1 MLPVVAIVGRPNVGK
16 STFFNR
22 LLGERQAI
30 VHDLTGVTRDRHYGE
45 SYWNNRD
52 FTVIDTGGY
61 LPDQGNVIVDGIR
74 EQIGIAIREA
84 DVIIFLTDVE
94 QGITD
99 LDQVVANM
107 LRKQKKPVIVVANK
121 ADNTERSWQASE
133 FYKLGFDD
141 VFALS
146 AITGTGTG
154 ELLDHLV
161 TLLPEVT
168 KGKNEDGTPKI
179 AIIGRPN
186 VGKSSLVNALLNDE
200 RSIVTD
206 IAGTTRDSI
215 NSRLTFQE
223 KSYILVDTAG
233 LRRKSKVAENIEFY
247 SAVRTAKS
255 IRECNVAVLLID
267 AVQGFEAQDLKI
279 LREAE
284 RFNKGVIVAINK
296 WDLIEKNT
304 GSVKEFEKK
313 IRDKMPNMGYI
324 PVITISAVSRQRIFK
339 IIETA
344 DLVLEQRSKKISTS
358 QINKFMERIITDRPL
373 PGSGDKE
380 RKIKYVT
387 QVKSNPPVF
396 MFFLNNPEG
405 LPANYR
411 RFIENRMREEF
422 QFTGV
427 PITLIFKEK

>member
-22 LLGERQAI
+22 LIGERQAI
-30 VHDLTGVTRDRHYGE
+30 VHDQTGVTRDRHYGE

-52 FTVIDTGGY
+52 FTLIDTGGY
-61 LPDQGNVIVDGIR
+61 LPERGNVIVDGIR
-74 EQIGIAIREA
+74 EQIEIAILEA
-84 DVIIFLTDVE
+84 DVIIFLVDVV

-99 LDQVVANM
+99 LDQAVASI
-107 LRKQKKPVIVVANK
+107 LRKQNKPVLVVANK

-133 FYKLGFDD
+133 FYKFGYDD

-146 AITGTGTG
+146 SITGTGTG

-161 TLLPEVT
+161 TILPLEV
-168 KGKNEDGTPKI
+168 KDADEEGIPKI

-215 NSRLTFQE
+215 NSRLSFQGNT
-223 KSYILVDTAG
+223 YILVDTAG

-267 AVQGFEAQDLKI
+267 AVQGFEAQDLRI
-279 LREAE
+279 LRDAE
-284 RFNKGVIVAINK
+284 RFNKGVIVALNK
-296 WDLIEKNT
+296 WDLVEKETNT
-304 GSVKEFEKK
+304 VKDYEKK
-313 IRDKMPNMGYI
+313 IRDKMPNMAYI
-324 PVITISAVSRQRIFK
+324 PIITISAVSRQRIFK
-339 IIETA
+339 VIEMV
-344 DLVLEQRSKKISTS
+344 DVVISERHKKISTS
-358 QINKFMERIITDRPL
+358 ELNKFMERMISERPL
-373 PGSGDKE
+373 PGAGDKQ

-387 QVKSNPPVF
+387 QVKANPPVF
-396 MFFLNNPEG
+396 MFFMNNPES
-405 LPANYR
+405 LPAHYR
-411 RFIENRMREEF
+411 RFIENRFREEF
-422 QFTGV
+422 KFIGV
-427 PITLIFKEK
+427 PITLIFREK

>member
-16 STFFNR
+16 STLFNR
-22 LLGERQAI
+22 LIGERQAI
-30 VHDLTGVTRDRHYGE
+30 VHDQTGVTRDRHYGE

-61 LPDQGNVIVDGIR
+61 LPERGNVIVDGIR
-74 EQIGIAIREA
+74 EQIDIAIREA
-84 DVIIFLTDVE
+84 DLIIFLVDVE

-99 LDQVVANM
+99 LDQSVANI
-107 LRKQKKPVIVVANK
+107 LRKQSKPVLVVANK

-133 FYKLGFDD
+133 FYKLGYDD

-154 ELLDHLV
+154 ELLDYLV
-161 TLLPEVT
+161 TLLPEET
-168 KGKNEDGTPKI
+168 KDEENEGIPKI

-206 IAGTTRDSI
+206 VAGTTRDSI
-215 NSRLTFQE
+215 NS
-223 KSYILVDTAG
+223 ILAFHERTYLLMDTAG

-247 SAVRTAKS
+247 SSVRTAKS
-255 IRECNVAVLLID
+255 IRECNVAILLID
-267 AVQGFEAQDLKI
+267 AVQGFEAQDLRI

-296 WDLIEKNT
+296 WDLIEKDT

-324 PVITISAVSRQRIFK
+324 PIITISAKSRQRIFK
-339 IIETA
+339 IIEMA
-344 DLVLEQRSKKISTS
+344 DVVIEQRHKKISTS
-358 QINKFMERIITDRPL
+358 ELNKFMERLITDRPM
-373 PGSGDKE
+373 PGAGGKE

-396 MFFLNNPEG
+396 MFFLNNPED

-411 RFIENRMREEF
+411 RYIENRMREDF

>member
-22 LLGERQAI
+22 LIGERQAI
-30 VHDLTGVTRDRHYGE
+30 VHDQTGVTRDRHYGE

-61 LPDQGNVIVDGIR
+61 LPEKGNVIVDGIR
-74 EQIGIAIREA
+74 EQIELAILEA
-84 DVIIFLTDVE
+84 DVIIFLVDVE

-99 LDQVVANM
+99 LDQAVANI
-107 LRKQKKPVIVVANK
+107 LRKQNKPVVVVANK

-133 FYKLGFDD
+133 FYKLGYDD
-141 VFALS
+141 IFALS

-161 TLLPEVT
+161 TLLPEDT
-168 KGKNEDGTPKI
+168 KDEENNGIPKI

-215 NSRLTFQE
+215 NSTLTFHN
-223 KSYILVDTAG
+223 KSYTLVDTAG

-255 IRECNVAVLLID
+255 IRECNVAILLID
-267 AVQGFEAQDLKI
+267 AVQGFEAQDLRI

-284 RFNKGVIVAINK
+284 KFNKGVIVAINK
-296 WDLIEKNT
+296 WDLIEKDT
-304 GSVKEFEKK
+304 GSVKEYEKK

-324 PVITISAVSRQRIFK
+324 PIITISAVSRQRIFK
-339 IIETA
+339 IIEMA
-344 DLVLEQRSKKISTS
+344 DIVIEQRHKKISTS
-358 QINKFMERIITDRPL
+358 GLNKFMERIITDRPL
-373 PGSGDKE
+373 PGAGGKE

-396 MFFLNNPEG
+396 MFFLNNPED

-422 QFTGV
+422 HFTGV

>member
-22 LLGERQAI
+22 LIGERQAI
-30 VHDLTGVTRDRHYGE
+30 VHDQTGVTRDRHYGE

-61 LPDQGNVIVDGIR
+61 LPEKGNVIVDGIR
-74 EQIGIAIREA
+74 EQIELAILEA
-84 DVIIFLTDVE
+84 DVIIFLVDVE

-99 LDQVVANM
+99 LDQAVANI
-107 LRKQKKPVIVVANK
+107 LRKQNKPVVVVANK

-133 FYKLGFDD
+133 FYKLGYDNI
-141 VFALS
+141 FALS

-161 TLLPEVT
+161 TLLPEDT
-168 KGKNEDGTPKI
+168 KDEEDDGIPKI

-215 NSRLTFQE
+215 NSTLTFHN
-223 KSYILVDTAG
+223 KSYTLVDTAG

-255 IRECNVAVLLID
+255 IRECNVAILLID
-267 AVQGFEAQDLKI
+267 AVQGFEAQDLRI

-284 RFNKGVIVAINK
+284 KFNKGVIVAINK
-296 WDLIEKNT
+296 WDLIEKDT
-304 GSVKEFEKK
+304 GSVKEYEKK

-324 PVITISAVSRQRIFK
+324 PIITISAVSRQRIFK
-339 IIETA
+339 IIEMA
-344 DLVLEQRSKKISTS
+344 DIVIEQRHKKISTS
-358 QINKFMERIITDRPL
+358 GLNKFMERIITDRPL
-373 PGSGDKE
+373 PGAGGKE

-396 MFFLNNPEG
+396 MFFLNNPED

-422 QFTGV
+422 HFTGV